1 MTVIREYDENNN
13 LIHYRDSNGYEE
25 WCEYDANNNLIHYRN
40 NDGIEE
46 NYDGI
51 EENY

>member
-1 MTVIREYDENNN
+1 MTHSRNSTGFESWYD
-13 LIHYRDSNGYEE
+13 
-25 WCEYDANNNLIHYRN
+25 YDDNNNLIHYRN